1 MRTFTKF
8 VQKKNCGYWEFYHY
22 FFCKK
27 YWYRYTRKSIPLVVK
42 LLKNSVPTLEK
53 QLIDFLLH
61 EKVENKPNNT
71 SITGEVSKDDIQL
84 DKKSVNPRLTNS
96 KYDNKQER
104 VKNYDRKEERV
115 KTVATGNSMAIK
127 KGLLKAHN
135 IKVKNHP
142 GVTSGDILDKADDL
156 LRSKPDCLLFQV
168 GTNNIANKVN
178 LLRKQ

>member
-8 VQKKNCGYWEFYHY
+8 VQKNCGYWEFYHY
-22 FFCKK
+22 FLGKK
-27 YWYRYTRKSIPLVVK
+27 YWYRYTRKPIPLVVK
-42 LLKNSVPTLEK
+42 LLKNSVSTLEK

-127 KGLLKAHN
+127 KGLLKTHN

-142 GVTSGDILDKADDL
+142 GVTSGDTLDKADDL

>member
-8 VQKKNCGYWEFYHY
+8 VQKNCGYWEFYHY
-22 FFCKK
+22 FLGKK
-27 YWYRYTRKSIPLVVK
+27 YWYRYTRKPIPLVVK
-42 LLKNSVPTLEK
+42 LLKNSVSTLEK

-71 SITGEVSKDDIQL
+71 SITGEVFKDDIQL

-127 KGLLKAHN
+127 KGLLKTHN

-142 GVTSGDILDKADDL
+142 GVTCRDILDKFKTYSNWQFKFYL
-156 LRSKPDCLLFQV
+156 NQKQV
-168 GTNNIANKVN
+168 WQTYWHN
-178 LLRKQ
+178 